1 MGWPQK
7 IAVAKLTRFTLSTK
21 KQEKQSKGRKGHEG
35 AITNLGSQESWKN
48 LIQN

>member
-7 IAVAKLTRFTLSTK
+7 IAVSKLTSLTLST
-21 KQEKQSKGRKGHEG
+21 EKQSKGRKGHEG
-35 AITNLGSQESWKN
+35 AITNLGSQESWQN